1 MASNGVVQLS
11 VPQFYGINQ
20 AQERVGMGYAAW
32 AENIDTRYGR
42 LQTAAGFTAYTPD
55 LGEAIVTMARFH
67 RRFYSVV
74 SERDVLVAA
83 TDTKIYVLVE
93 GAASPTWKLVYSAA
107 ASG

>member
-20 AQERVGMGYAAW
+20 AQERVGMGYATW

-83 TDTKIYVLVE
+83 TDSKV
-93 GAASPTWKLVYSAA
+93 
-107 ASG
+107 SGLSFQVTSSVTSFSKSVISVA